1 MGLDNCAFSDRN
13 TLHEVVLLHSS
24 WSGRVSRTVK
34 PCSFFLNSLD
44 IFEFFQGL
52 VVIGTLTKMFLNL
65 FASLFLDLR
74 ILEEI
79 VYNHLGEVS

>member
-1 MGLDNCAFSDRN
+1 MGLDNCAFTDGN
-13 TLHEVVLLHSS
+13 ILHEMVLLHSS
-24 WSGRVSRTVK
+24 WSGRVSRAVK
-34 PCSFFLNSLD
+34 SCSFFLNSFD